1 VQLQNEKKMLRMN
14 QRGPEDKKLS
24 MVQTLLD
31 ESKERVNQL
40 LVENR

>member
-1 VQLQNEKKMLRMN
+1 MN
-14 QRGPEDKKLS
+14 QRGPDDEKLS

-31 ESKERVNQL
+31 ESTERMNQL

>member
-1 VQLQNEKKMLRMN
+1 MLRMN
-14 QRGPEDKKLS
+14 QRGPDDEKLS

-31 ESKERVNQL
+31 ESTERMNQL